1 MRFQV
6 PQFIEVEDRII
17 GPFTITQFVYLAGGL
32 GFLFALWLT
41 LPLWAALLLGVP
53 VAALG
58 GALAFVQINNRPL
71 ITTLEHAF
79 FYALKDKLYIWSKRT
94 KSPAEL
100 AKEAVERTEDPSRYV
115 VSPTSNKLK
124 DIAWSL
130 DIKESIYSDRN
141 QR

>member
-32 GFLFALWLT
+32 GFLLALWLT

-53 VAALG
+53 VAAFG
-58 GALAFVQINNRPL
+58 GALAFVEIHGRPL
-71 ITTLEHAF
+71 IVTLEHAF
-79 FYALKDKLYIWSKRT
+79 FYALKDKLYLWNKRP
-94 KSPAEL
+94 KSQSEL
-100 AKEAVERTEDPSRYV
+100 AKAAVERTDDPSRYV
-115 VSPTSNKLK
+115 VSPTANKLK

-130 DIKESIYSDRN
+130 DIKESLNADRT